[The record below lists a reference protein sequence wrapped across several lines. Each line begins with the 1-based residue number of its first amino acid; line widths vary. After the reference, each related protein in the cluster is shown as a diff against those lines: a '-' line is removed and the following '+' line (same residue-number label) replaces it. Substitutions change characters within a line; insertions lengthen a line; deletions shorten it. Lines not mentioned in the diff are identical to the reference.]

1 MREYYITKND
11 SGQRLNKFLE
21 KAVPRLSGGMM
32 HKYLR
37 LKRIKLNG
45 RRTEAACRLAEGDR
59 VQLYINDE
67 YFEQVREE
75 EAFRRIK
82 TPRLTVVYEDENI
95 LLADKAPGMVVHADE
110 KGDSDTLIA
119 HIQAYLYQ
127 SGAWNPD
134 DAASFAPALCNR
146 IDRNTGGI
154 VIAAKNAESLRVLN
168 QKIRDREL
176 VKLYLCV
183 VQGELPK
190 RADTLTAYLEKL
202 SDENRVIVSDR
213 KTPQNRTILTK
224 YRVLETRG
232 GNSLLEV
239 DLLTGRTHQI
249 RAHFAHVGHPL
260 LGDGKYG
267 SNKLNKALG
276 YDVQALYSYKLRFEF
291 TTPAGCLEYLNHRE
305 FSVTDMNSIWFVKKF
320 HGSD

>member
-21 KAVPRLSGGMM
+21 KAVPNLSGGMM

-45 RRTEAACRLAEGDR
+45 KRTEASCKLAEGDLL
-59 VQLYINDE
+59 QLYINDE
-67 YFEQVREE
+67 YFETVREE

-110 KGDSDTLIA
+110 KGDTDTLIA

-127 SGAWNPD
+127 SGAWDPE

-154 VIAAKNAESLRVLN
+154 VIAAKTAEALRILN
-168 QKIRDREL
+168 DKIRDREIA
-176 VKLYLCV
+176 KYYLCIALGRV
-183 VQGELPK
+183 EPPKGRIECFLRKDEKSNTVRVYHRPVPDGRSAITLYQTLQTRGEL
-190 RADTLTAYLEKL
+190 
-202 SDENRVIVSDR
+202 
-213 KTPQNRTILTK
+213 
-224 YRVLETRG
+224 
-232 GNSLLEV
+232 SLLEV
-239 DLLTGRTHQI
+239 ELLTGRTHQI
-249 RAHFAHVGHPL
+249 RASMADLGHPL

-267 SNKLNKALG
+267 VGSVNRKYG
-276 YDVQALYSYKLRFEF
+276 ETHQALYSYRLRFDF
-291 TTPAGCLEYLNHRE
+291 PSDAGILEYLHGRE
-305 FSVTDMNSIWFVKKF
+305 FQVDEVPFQKKYF
-320 HGSD
+320 G

>member
-45 RRTEAACRLAEGDR
+45 KRTEAACRLAEGDR

-154 VIAAKNAESLRVLN
+154 VIAAKTAEALRILN
-168 QKIRDREL
+168 DKIKEHEL
-176 VKLYLCV
+176 KKKYLCV
-183 VQGELPK
+183 EIG
-190 RADTLTAYLEKL
+190 
-202 SDENRVIVSDR
+202 
-213 KTPQNRTILTK
+213 
-224 YRVLETRG
+224 
-232 GNSLLEV
+232 
-239 DLLTGRTHQI
+239 
-249 RAHFAHVGHPL
+249 RAHV
-260 LGDGKYG
+260 
-267 SNKLNKALG
+267 
-276 YDVQALYSYKLRFEF
+276 
-291 TTPAGCLEYLNHRE
+291 
-305 FSVTDMNSIWFVKKF
+305 
-320 HGSD
+320 